1 MKKAISIFLLCSS
14 IFVLAQA
21 QTESVLVDS
30 FTIKPMVTDIPI
42 LDDGLTVGNRYGLI
56 TLCGEG
62 LTDVRKRSKE
72 EHSEFETLEFNP
84 DRNCF
89 ETSYIQFRDI
99 EFTYKGQAYSIKI
112 ELIQIDF
119 PENEI
124 AWRMVPKYY
133 IYKTA

>member
-1 MKKAISIFLLCSS
+1 MKKAISIFLLSS
-14 IFVLAQA
+14 LILVVAQA
-21 QTESVLVDS
+21 QNEPVLVDS

-42 LDDGLTVGNRYGLI
+42 IDDGLTVGNRYALI

-72 EHSEFETLEFNP
+72 EHSEFEAFEFNP

-99 EFTYKGQAYSIKI
+99 EFTYKGQSFSIKI

-124 AWRMVPKYY
+124 AWRMVPRYY